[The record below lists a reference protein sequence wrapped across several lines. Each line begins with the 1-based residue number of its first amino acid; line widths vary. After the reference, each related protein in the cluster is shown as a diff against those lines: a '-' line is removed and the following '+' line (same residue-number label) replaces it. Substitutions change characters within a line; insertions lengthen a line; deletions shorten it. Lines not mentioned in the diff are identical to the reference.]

1 MKIILTELIA
11 NKKKFVLGNSN
22 DQRGKILNN
31 WVKNAKYS
39 SD

>member
-11 NKKKFVLGNSN
+11 SKKNFVLGNFF
-22 DQRGKILNN
+22 DQRGKILKN